1 MKITTVH
8 RYDKNSWF
16 LWQPWTD
23 VWGNLP
29 RIYKALLEG
38 TRKLCRLEWV
48 LMLYWIPHTLPT
60 TRGVRD
66 TVILSESL
74 PLTAC
79 THQHASSPMQNF
91 PNWNHALCFPWNVQ
105 AICHNSVWVWAISL
119 WIGAY
124 QFLLLFVLWGR
135 WWGSPRPPTLSLP
148 DQMHTELF
156 SINNRRRFWKMY
168 SYLYFYWI
176 FH

>member
-1 MKITTVH
+1 MTKIADSCDNHEQMYEETFPGFAKHCLRAPESFVVWNECWCFTGYH
-8 RYDKNSWF
+8 TRYQPPEESGIQWF
-16 LWQPWTD
+16 CLNPF
-23 VWGNLP
+23 P
-29 RIYKALLEG
+29 
-38 TRKLCRLEWV
+38 
-48 LMLYWIPHTLPT
+48 
-60 TRGVRD
+60 
-66 TVILSESL
+66 S
-74 PLTAC
+74 PLC
-79 THQHASSPMQNF
+79 THQHTSSPMQNF

-135 WWGSPRPPTLSLP
+135 WWGSPRPPTLSLS

-156 SINNRRRFWKMY
+156 SINNGRRFWKMY
-168 SYLYFYWI
+168 CYLYFYWI